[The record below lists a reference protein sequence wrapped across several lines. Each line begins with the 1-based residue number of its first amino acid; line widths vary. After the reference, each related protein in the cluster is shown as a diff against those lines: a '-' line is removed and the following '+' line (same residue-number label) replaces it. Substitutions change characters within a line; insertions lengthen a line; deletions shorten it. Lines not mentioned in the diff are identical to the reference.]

1 VIAPVISVL
10 DFLILFAAALAA
22 GLFNALAGGGSIF
35 TFPALVAIGI
45 PPILANMT
53 NTVALCPGYVGGV
66 LAQRRDLAGQGR
78 RVLLLLPVA
87 AAGGIA
93 GALLLTRTSDAA
105 FRALVPVLVL
115 GACFLLAVQDRLRL
129 LLQGR
134 HARIAL
140 GWAVPPVLLAAI
152 YGGYFGAGLS
162 VIFLARIG
170 LAVDDNL
177 TRLNALKQAM
187 SLVTN
192 LAAAAWFAASAT
204 VVWPAAAVMAAGAL
218 IGGAAGGRLAGKA
231 RPATLRVIVIA
242 IGILIAAVFALDRW

>member
-1 VIAPVISVL
+1 MISAF

-35 TFPALVAIGI
+35 TFPALVAIGV
-45 PPILANMT
+45 PPIVANVT
-53 NTVALCPGYVGGV
+53 NTIALCPGYVGGV

-78 RVLLLLPVA
+78 RMLLLLPVA
-87 AAGGIA
+87 AAGGVA
-93 GALLLTRTSDAA
+93 GALLLTRTSDTT

-115 GACFLLAVQDRLRL
+115 GACGLLAIQDRLRA

-140 GWAVPPVLLAAI
+140 GWAVPPVLLAAV

-162 VIFLARIG
+162 VMFLAMIG
-170 LAVDDNL
+170 LAIDDDL

-187 SLVTN
+187 SLATN
-192 LAAAAWFAASAT
+192 IAAALWFAATAE
-204 VVWPAAAVMAAGAL
+204 VVWPAAGVMAVGAL
-218 IGGAAGGRLAGKA
+218 IGGALGGRLAGKVQ
-231 RPATLRVIVIA
+231 PATLRRIVIA
-242 IGILIAAVFALDRW
+242 VGIVIATIFALDRW

>member
-1 VIAPVISVL
+1 MISII

-35 TFPALVAIGI
+35 TFPALVAIGL
-45 PPILANMT
+45 PPIVANVT

-78 RVLLLLPVA
+78 RMLLLLPVA
-87 AAGGIA
+87 GAGGIV
-93 GALLLTRTSDAA
+93 GALLLTRTSDST

-115 GACFLLAVQDRLRL
+115 GACFLLAIQDRLRAM
-129 LLQGR
+129 LQGR
-134 HARIAL
+134 RARIAL
-140 GWAVPPVLLAAI
+140 VWAVPPVLLAAI

-162 VIFLARIG
+162 VMFLAMIG
-170 LAVDDNL
+170 LAIDDNL

-192 LAAAAWFAASAT
+192 IAAAIWFALTAD
-204 VVWPAAAVMAAGAL
+204 VVWPAAGVMAVGAL
-218 IGGAAGGRLAGKA
+218 VGGALGGRLAGSVK
-231 RPATLRVIVIA
+231 PTTLRMIVIA
-242 IGILIAAVFALDRW
+242 VGLLIAAAFAFDRW

>member
-1 VIAPVISVL
+1 VTSLL
-10 DFLILFAAALAA
+10 DFAILFAAALAA

-45 PPILANMT
+45 PPIVANVT

-78 RVLLLLPVA
+78 RMLLLLPVA
-87 AAGGIA
+87 AAGGLA
-93 GALLLTRTSDAA
+93 GALLLTWTSDAT

-115 GACFLLAVQDRLRL
+115 GACFLLAMQDRVRA
-129 LLQGR
+129 LLQRR

-140 GWAVPPVLLAAI
+140 VWAVPPVLLAAI

-162 VIFLARIG
+162 VMFLAMIG
-170 LAVDDNL
+170 LAIEDNL

-187 SLVTN
+187 SLAANV
-192 LAAAAWFAASAT
+192 AAALFFALRAP
-204 VVWPAAAVMAAGAL
+204 VVWPAAGVMAVGAL
-218 IGGAAGGRLAGKA
+218 IGGALGGRLAGSV
-231 RPATLRVIVIA
+231 RPATLRLIVIA
-242 IGILIAAVFALDRW
+242 TGILIAAIFALDRW